1 MLIGIHKLCSLRLQ
15 YLVENGLFG
24 ADEAPLEDLF
34 STVGQID
41 RVTDVEE
48 LAFVVNISVVTVDLA
63 FARESVDNVIANGRR
78 VAW

>member
-1 MLIGIHKLCSLRLQ
+1 MN
-15 YLVENGLFG
+15 YLVENSLFG

-34 STVGQID
+34 GTIGQID

-48 LAFVVNISVVTVDLA
+48 LAFVVNVSVITIDLA
-63 FARESVDNVIANGRR
+63 FARESVHYVVANGRR